1 VRVLLST
8 YEPRE
13 GVEPPV
19 GLAVRPR
26 ELGAEV
32 RVCVPPDR
40 AERLA
45 EAGGPLVPAGE
56 PELMR

>member
-1 VRVLLST
+1 MRVLLSA
-8 YEPRE
+8 YEPRG
-13 GVEPPV
+13 GVELLV

-26 ELGAEV
+26 ELGTEV
-32 RVCVPPDR
+32 RVCVPPDC

-45 EAGGPLVPAGE
+45 EAGVPLVPVGE